1 MQKPDTIKLPLA
13 EEDSEITAFVMP
25 WGQFVFDG
33 RTPFGLKGAG
43 YTFQRMM
50 AKILAEC
57 NYEEA
62 LCYLDD
68 VLVWSVTWDEHLK
81 RLRNVLQKVK
91 DASLALPF
99 DKCEF
104 GADQVVFLGTVV
116 HNGMLKMSEK
126 RVEDLRKI
134 QRPETVTE
142 LRT

>member
-13 EEDSEITAFVMP
+13 EEDSEITAFVVP

-68 VLVWSVTWDEHLK
+68 VLVWSVTWEETLEC
-81 RLRNVLQKVK
+81 
-91 DASLALPF
+91 ASEGEGRESSF
-99 DKCEF
+99 
-104 GADQVVFLGTVV
+104 T
-116 HNGMLKMSEK
+116 
-126 RVEDLRKI
+126 I
-134 QRPETVTE
+134 
-142 LRT
+142 